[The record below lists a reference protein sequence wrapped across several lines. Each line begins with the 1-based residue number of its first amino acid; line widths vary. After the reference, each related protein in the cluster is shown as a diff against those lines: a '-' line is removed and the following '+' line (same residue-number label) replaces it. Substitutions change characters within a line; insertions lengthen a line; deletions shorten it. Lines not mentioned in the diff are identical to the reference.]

1 MQTITEI
8 KKMIG
13 YESLVLLVNA
23 DCIERKYSDELPYF
37 GKHRHLFD
45 IKVNK

>member
-1 MQTITEI
+1 MQNITEM

-23 DCIERKYSDELPYF
+23 DCIKGKYSNELPYF

-45 IKVNK
+45 IKANQ